1 MWWLLSVLG
10 LTGATLLGFRQ
21 GRRRWLLVAVDGP
34 SMSPTLLPGDRVLAR
49 RAGSRPVTVGDV
61 VVFRRPPRPGD
72 PAGQPGPYLVKRV
85 AAVPGD
91 VTPDLGGD
99 SVLVPGRVV
108 PPATVVLVGDN
119 RADSVDSRMFGYLP
133 AERVVAVV
141 DPRRLRDGASG
152 AVVSRPADRP

>member
-1 MWWLLSVLG
+1 MWWLLSALG
-10 LTGATLLGFRQ
+10 LTGAALLAFRQ

-49 RAGSRPVTVGDV
+49 RTGTRSVTVGDV
-61 VVFRRPPRPGD
+61 VVFRRPRRAGD
-72 PAGQPGPYLVKRV
+72 PVGQPGPYLVKRV
-85 AAVPGD
+85 AALPGD
-91 VTPDLGGD
+91 ATPDLGGE

-133 AERVVAVV
+133 TERLVAVV
-141 DPRRLRDGASG
+141 DPRRLRGGATG
-152 AVVSRPADRP
+152 VVSRPAGRP